1 MDGRRVTVCCDDED
15 LLDEVVR
22 VAAAAGCE
30 LERVPDAAALRRRW
44 PGAAMVLLDEAAARA
59 VAGVRLGRRDGVVV
73 LCRGDPPGSVW
84 ERAVAV
90 GAEHVVSLPE
100 GEDWLVSALSDTAE
114 EGPAGD
120 GRVVSVIRRV

>member
-1 MDGRRVTVCCDDED
+1 VTVWCDDED

-59 VAGVRLGRRDGVVV
+59 VAGVRLGASRR
-73 LCRGDPPGSVW
+73 RGGAVPG
-84 ERAVAV
+84 
-90 GAEHVVSLPE
+90 
-100 GEDWLVSALSDTAE
+100 
-114 EGPAGD
+114 
-120 GRVVSVIRRV
+120 